1 MFCCNQA
8 MFRQGDVCFTW
19 TLLTVEAAK
28 AEEPS
33 KETDECAAEVPTVDR
48 ALF

>member
-1 MFCCNQA
+1 MGA
-8 MFRQGDVCFTW
+8 FTW

-33 KETDECAAEVPTVDR
+33 KETDECAAEVPTVDE